1 MTSTKISNQSNLPL
15 VRALRPLVQAWR
27 EGGYKEGTTKTT
39 RRLLEWWFLEE
50 HRLENGSSFSFWRA
64 QRDAI
69 EHFIFCHEVLQA
81 RSLYQLAQKLEAH
94 IPIDPSAD
102 KWAKYAFKMA
112 TGSGKT
118 MVMAM
123 AIVWSY
129 FNAIREK
136 RSDFSKNFVLIAPNL
151 IVLDRLMGDSKS
163 PEFFEGGI
171 FKKYPFLPPEWSG
184 DFQVDVI
191 GAEEERASTKKATL
205 YLLNWQKFVE
215 RENGNAD
222 NPVQNILG
230 QKPPGDIAITL
241 AKLKDRLSHL
251 KNVMVLNDEAHH
263 VWDEDLV
270 WYKAIAELYE
280 HTGLMC
286 QLDFSATPK
295 DQAGNLFTH
304 IITEYTL
311 GEAIRE
317 GVVKRPKIAEIENI
331 PEIESDNAAER
342 YRVQIDAAV
351 DKWRLFYKELKKT
364 GKKPI
369 LFVMAENTRAAD
381 QVADYLD
388 SFPKLSGKVL
398 TIHTDKGGEV
408 SKKDL
413 DEARKWAREIDE
425 SDNPY
430 LAVVSVLMLRE
441 GWDVKNVKIIAPL
454 RSLTAKAK
462 ILPEQTLGR
471 GLRRMFPGQL
481 LGNYTDELI
490 VIEHPAFHDLIQD
503 ALTEQ
508 GVEIEFVP
516 IQRPETLPKIVSV
529 DENKKEY
536 DIAVPITQGGV
547 TRSVKK
553 LHKLKVSDFPS
564 PLFHYKDLKPT
575 EIKMRKRDLLTK
587 EVEEE
592 EILTM
597 PFADRP
603 DIYISAITKKI
614 QKYSRVPGQ
623 FENIAGITKDYIKNK
638 LFDKL
643 LDFTEGDLKRLNNA
657 KVRVRL
663 IEVFVDRIND
673 LTAVS
678 EDIELVGEELRAV
691 NIKPF
696 PWSRDVF
703 EAKKIVLNL
712 TPIENKLEEQFTRLL
727 DNDDDVLAFIKNH
740 QQTLNFRISYIDTN
754 GFVRSYIPDF
764 VARTKD
770 TNWVIE
776 TKGREDIDVKLK
788 DKRAEDW
795 CKQVSKLTGKKWV
808 YKRIDQARFEKGRFT
823 QLVDLV

>member
-1 MTSTKISNQSNLPL
+1 MEKQTNNQSNLPL
-15 VRALRPLVQAWR
+15 VRALRPLVKAWR
-27 EGGYKEGTTKTT
+27 EGGYKEGTTETT

-50 HRLENGSSFSFWRA
+50 HQLPNCSTFAFYRA
-64 QRDAI
+64 QRDAM
-69 EHFIFCHEVLQA
+69 EHLIFCYEVLQG
-81 RSLYQLAQKLEAH
+81 RSLYQLAQKLDAH

-123 AIVWSY
+123 AVVWSY

-151 IVLDRLMGDSKS
+151 IVLDRLMGDSKN

-171 FKKYPFLPPEWSG
+171 FKKYPFLPPEWSS
-184 DFQVDVI
+184 DFQLDVI
-191 GAEEERASTKKATL
+191 GPEEERGSTKTATL
-205 YLLNWQKFVE
+205 YLLNWQKFVK
-215 RENGNAD
+215 RENSEAD

-230 QKPPGDIAITL
+230 PKPPSEIAVTL
-241 AKLKDRLSHL
+241 AKLKDRLSQL
-251 KNVMVLNDEAHH
+251 ENVMVLNDEAHH

-280 HTGLMC
+280 NTGLMC

-295 DQAGNLFTH
+295 YQHTGQLFTH
-304 IITEYTL
+304 IITDYTL

-317 GVVKRPKIAEIENI
+317 QIVKRPKIAEIENI

-351 DKWRLFYKELKKT
+351 DKWRLFYKTLKKT

-369 LFVMAENTRAAD
+369 LFVMAENTTAAD
-381 QVADYLD
+381 QIAEYLD
-388 SFPKLSGKVL
+388 TFLELSGKVL
-398 TIHTDKGGEV
+398 IIHTDRSGEV

-413 DEARKWAREIDE
+413 DKARKWAREIDE
-425 SDNPY
+425 PESPY
-430 LAVVSVLMLRE
+430 LAVTSVLMLRE
-441 GWDVKNVKIIAPL
+441 GWDVRNVKVIAPL
-454 RSLTAKAK
+454 RPLSAESK

-471 GLRRMFPGQL
+471 GLRLMFPEQRDF
-481 LGNYTDELI
+481 TDELI
-490 VIEHPAFHDLIQD
+490 VIEHPSFHDLIEE
-503 ALTEQ
+503 ALAEQ
-508 GVEIEFVP
+508 GVEVEFVP
-516 IQRPETLPKIVSV
+516 IGKPEQLPKIISV
-529 DENKKEY
+529 DNNKKEY
-536 DIAVPITQGGV
+536 NIAVPITHGGV

-553 LHKLKVSDFPS
+553 LQELKVSDFPS
-564 PLFHYKDLKPT
+564 PLFHYKDLNPV

-587 EVEEE
+587 QVEEE

-623 FENIAGITKDYIKNK
+623 FENIAGITKEYIKDK
-638 LFDKL
+638 LFDKS
-643 LDFTEGDLKRLNNA
+643 LDFNEDDLKRLNNA

-678 EDIELVGEELRAV
+678 EDIELVGEELLAV

-712 TPIENKLEEQFTRLL
+712 TPIENKLEDQFTRLL
-727 DNDDDVLAFIKNH
+727 DNDDDVLAFMKNH
-740 QQTLNFRISYIDTN
+740 QQTLNFRISYIDSN

-764 VARTKD
+764 IAKTAD
-770 TNWVIE
+770 TYWIVE
-776 TKGREDIDVKLK
+776 TKGREDVDVKLK
-788 DKRAEDW
+788 DKRAEEW
-795 CKQVSKLTGKKWV
+795 CKQISKLTGKEWT

-823 QLVDLV
+823 RLVDLI

>member
-1 MTSTKISNQSNLPL
+1 MTTKLQQSHLPL
-15 VRALRPLVQAWR
+15 VRALRPLVKAWR
-27 EGGYKEGTTKTT
+27 EGGYKEGATETT

-50 HRLENGSSFSFWRA
+50 HRVESGASFSFWRA

-69 EHFIFCHEVLQA
+69 EHFIFCHEVLQT

-118 MVMAM
+118 LVMAM

-163 PEFFEGGI
+163 PEFFKGSI

-184 DFQVDVI
+184 DFQIDVI
-191 GAEEERASTKKATL
+191 GAEEERTSTKTATL
-205 YLLNWQKFVE
+205 YLLNWQKFIE
-215 RENGNAD
+215 RENGGAE

-230 QKPPGDIAITL
+230 QKPPSEIAVTL
-241 AKLKDRLSHL
+241 AKLKDRLFHL
-251 KNVMVLNDEAHH
+251 ENVMVLNDEAHH
-263 VWDEDLV
+263 VWDENLV
-270 WYKAIAELYE
+270 WYKAIADLYE
-280 HTGLMC
+280 KTGLMC

-295 DQAGNLFTH
+295 DQSGNLFAH

-311 GEAIRE
+311 GEAISDA
-317 GVVKRPKIAEIENI
+317 VVKRPKIAEIENI
-331 PEIESDNAAER
+331 PEIESDDAAEK

-388 SFPKLSGKVL
+388 SFRDLSDKVL

-413 DEARKWAREIDE
+413 DAARKWAREIDE
-425 SDNPY
+425 PDNPY
-430 LAVVSVLMLRE
+430 LAIVSVLMLRE
-441 GWDVKNVKIIAPL
+441 GWDVRNVKVIAPL
-454 RSLTAKAK
+454 RPLSADAK

-471 GLRRMFPGQL
+471 GLRRMFPGQFSF
-481 LGNYTDELI
+481 GDELL
-490 VIEHPAFHDLIQD
+490 VIEHPAFHNLIEE

-516 IQRPETLPKIVSV
+516 IQKPETLPKIISV

-553 LHKLKVSDFPS
+553 LQGLKVSDFPS

-623 FENIAGITKDYIKNK
+623 FENIAGITKGYIKNK
-638 LFDKL
+638 LFDKS
-643 LDFTEGDLKRLNNA
+643 LDFTEEDLKRLNNT

-678 EDIELVGEELRAV
+678 EDIELAGEELRAV

-696 PWSRDVF
+696 PWSREVF
-703 EAKKIVLNL
+703 EAKKIVLNF
-712 TPIENKLEEQFTRLL
+712 TPIENKLEDKFTHLL

-764 VARTKD
+764 IAKTKD

-776 TKGREDIDVKLK
+776 TKGREDVDVKLK
-788 DKRAEDW
+788 DKRAEEW
-795 CKQVSKLTGKKWV
+795 CKQVSKLTKKKWN

-823 QLVDLV
+823 RLVDLI

>member
-1 MTSTKISNQSNLPL
+1 MSNQTNNQSNLPL

-27 EGGYKEGTTKTT
+27 NNGYKEGTSETT
-39 RRLLEWWFLEE
+39 RRLLEWWFIEDHQLPD
-50 HRLENGSSFSFWRA
+50 GSNFSFYPA
-64 QRDAI
+64 QREAM
-69 EHFIFCHEVLQA
+69 ENLVFCYEVLQA
-81 RSLYQLAQKLEAH
+81 RNLYQLAQKLDAH

-118 MVMAM
+118 MIMAM
-123 AIVWSY
+123 AVVWSY
-129 FNAIREK
+129 FNATREK
-136 RSDFSKNFVLIAPNL
+136 KSDFSKNFVLIAPNL
-151 IVLDRLMGDSKS
+151 IVLDRLMGDSRS
-163 PEFFEGGI
+163 PEFFEGAI
-171 FKKYPFLPPEWSG
+171 FKKFPFLPPEWSA
-184 DFQVDVI
+184 DFQLDVI
-191 GAEEERASTKKATL
+191 GAEEERASTKPATL

-215 RENGNAD
+215 RENGEPD
-222 NPVQNILG
+222 NPVEDLLG
-230 QKPPGDIAITL
+230 PKPPSEIAVTL
-241 AKLKDRLSHL
+241 AKLKDRLFQL
-251 KNVMVLNDEAHH
+251 EDVMVLNDEAHH

-280 HTGLMC
+280 NTDLMC

-295 DQAGNLFTH
+295 YQKTGNLFTH
-304 IITEYTL
+304 IIIDYPL
-311 GEAIRE
+311 GQAIRDQI
-317 GVVKRPKIAEIENI
+317 VKTPKIAEIENL
-331 PEIESDNAAER
+331 PEIESDDAAER

-351 DKWRLFYKELKKT
+351 DKWKGFYKEIKKT

-369 LFVMAENTRAAD
+369 LFVMAENTKAAD

-388 SFPKLSGKVL
+388 SFKELSDRVL
-398 TIHTDKGGEV
+398 TIHTDKKGEV

-413 DEARKWAREIDE
+413 DEARKWSREIDE
-425 SDNPY
+425 VDNPY

-441 GWDVKNVKIIAPL
+441 GWDVRNVKVIAPL
-454 RSLTAKAK
+454 RALTAEAK

-471 GLRRMFPGQL
+471 GLRRMFPGQF
-481 LGNYTDELI
+481 GFSDELI
-490 VIEHPAFHDLIQD
+490 VIEHPAFHDLIED
-503 ALTEQ
+503 ALAEQ

-516 IQRPETLPKIVSV
+516 IAKPEAVPKIISV
-529 DENKKEY
+529 DEDKKEY
-536 DIAVPITQGGV
+536 DISVPITQGGV

-553 LHKLKVSDFPS
+553 LQELKVSDFPS

-575 EIKMRKRDLLTK
+575 EIRMRKRDLLTK

-638 LFDKL
+638 LFDKS
-643 LDFTEGDLKRLNNA
+643 LDFSEEDLKRLNNA

-663 IEVFVDRIND
+663 IEVFVERIND

-678 EDIELVGEELRAV
+678 EDIELVGEELKAT

-703 EAKKIVLNL
+703 EARKIVLNF
-712 TPIENKLEEQFTRLL
+712 TPIENKLEDKFTHLL
-727 DNDDDVLAFIKNH
+727 DDDDDVLAFMKNH

-764 VARTKD
+764 IAKTKD
-770 TNWVIE
+770 TMWVIE

-788 DKRAEDW
+788 DKRAEEW
-795 CKQVSKLTGKKWV
+795 CKQVSKLTGKEWV

-823 QLVDLV
+823 RLADLV

>member
-1 MTSTKISNQSNLPL
+1 MTAKEANQSNLPL
-15 VRALRPLVQAWR
+15 VRALRPLVKAWR
-27 EGGYKEGTTKTT
+27 DDGYKGTSETT
-39 RRLLEWWFLEE
+39 RRLLDWWFSEE
-50 HRLENGSSFSFWRA
+50 HQLSNGSTFTFYPA
-64 QRDAI
+64 QRAAM
-69 EHFIFCHEVLQA
+69 EHLVFCFEVLQG

-123 AIVWSY
+123 AVVWSY
-129 FNAIREK
+129 FNATREK
-136 RSDFSKNFVLIAPNL
+136 RDGFTKNFVLIAPNL
-151 IVLDRLMGDSKS
+151 IVLDRLMGDSHS

-184 DFQVDVI
+184 DFQLDVI
-191 GAEEERASTKKATL
+191 GPEEERASTKTATL

-215 RENGNAD
+215 RENGEID
-222 NPVQNILG
+222 NPVENLLG
-230 QKPPGDIAITL
+230 PKPPSDIAVTL
-241 AKLKDRLSHL
+241 AKLKDRLSQL
-251 KNVMVLNDEAHH
+251 ENVMVLNDEAHH

-280 HTGLMC
+280 NTGLMC

-295 DQAGNLFTH
+295 DQGGNLFTH

-311 GEAIRE
+311 GEAIHD

-351 DKWRLFYKELKKT
+351 DKWRLYYKELKKT
-364 GKKPI
+364 NKKPI
-369 LFVMAENTRAAD
+369 LFVMAENTTAAD

-388 SFPKLSGKVL
+388 SFKELSDKVL
-398 TIHTDKGGEV
+398 TIHTDKKGEV

-413 DEARKWAREIDE
+413 DNARKWAREVDE
-425 SDNPY
+425 PDNPY

-441 GWDVKNVKIIAPL
+441 GWDVKNVKVIAPL
-454 RSLTAKAK
+454 RPLSAESK

-508 GVEIEFVP
+508 GVEIEFVL
-516 IQRPETLPKIVSV
+516 IQKPETLPKIISV

-553 LHKLKVSDFPS
+553 LQELRVSDFPS
-564 PLFHYKDLKPT
+564 PLFHYKDLNPV
-575 EIKMRKRDLLTK
+575 EIKMRKRDLLTRQ
-587 EVEEE
+587 VEEE

-623 FENIAGITKDYIKNK
+623 FENLAGITKDYIKNK
-638 LFDKL
+638 LFDKS
-643 LDFTEGDLKRLNNA
+643 LDFNEDDLKRLNNA

-678 EDIELVGEELRAV
+678 EDIELMGEELRAI

-696 PWSRDVF
+696 PWSRDIF
-703 EAKKIVLNL
+703 EAKKIVLNF
-712 TPIENKLEEQFTRLL
+712 TPIENKLEDQFTRLL
-727 DNDDDVLAFIKNH
+727 DSDDDVLAFMKNH
-740 QQTLNFRISYIDTN
+740 QQTLNFRIPYIDTN
-754 GFVRSYIPDF
+754 GFVRNYIPDF
-764 VARTKD
+764 IAKTKD

-776 TKGREDIDVKLK
+776 TKGREDVDVKLK
-788 DKRAEDW
+788 DKRAEEW
-795 CKQVSKLTGKKWV
+795 CKQVSKLTGKEWS
-808 YKRIDQARFEKGRFT
+808 YKRVDQARFEKGRFT
-823 QLVDLV
+823 RLEDLI

>member
-1 MTSTKISNQSNLPL
+1 M
-15 VRALRPLVQAWR
+15 
-27 EGGYKEGTTKTT
+27 
-39 RRLLEWWFLEE
+39 EWWFSEE
-50 HRLENGSSFSFWRA
+50 HQLANGSSFTFWRT
-64 QRDAI
+64 QREAI
-69 EHFIFCHEVLQA
+69 EHLIFCYEVLQA
-81 RSLYQLAQKLEAH
+81 RSLYQLAQKIDARV
-94 IPIDPSAD
+94 PVDPSAD

-123 AIVWSY
+123 AVVWSY
-129 FNAIREK
+129 FNALREK
-136 RSDFSKNFVLIAPNL
+136 RDGFTKNFVLIAPNL
-151 IVLDRLMGDSKS
+151 IVLDRLMGDSKN

-171 FKKYPFLPPEWSG
+171 FKKYPFIPPEWSG

-191 GAEEERASTKKATL
+191 GPEEERASTKAATL

-215 RENGNAD
+215 RENGGVE
-222 NPVQNILG
+222 NPVENLLG
-230 QKPPGDIAITL
+230 PKPPSDIAVTL
-241 AKLKDRLSHL
+241 TKLKNRLFHL
-251 KNVMVLNDEAHH
+251 EDVMVLNDEAHH

-280 HTGLMC
+280 KTELMC

-295 DQAGNLFTH
+295 NQAGNLFTH

-311 GEAIRE
+311 GEAIRDQI
-317 GVVKRPKIAEIENI
+317 VKRPKIAEIENI

-351 DKWRLFYKELKKT
+351 DKWRLFYKTLKKT

-369 LFVMAENTRAAD
+369 LFVMAENTTAAD
-381 QVADYLD
+381 QVAEYLD
-388 SFPKLSGKVL
+388 TFPELSDKVL

-413 DEARKWAREIDE
+413 DKARRWAREIDE
-425 SDNPY
+425 PDSPY

-441 GWDVKNVKIIAPL
+441 GWDVKNVKVIAPL
-454 RSLTAKAK
+454 RALTAKAK

-471 GLRRMFPGQL
+471 GLRRMFPEQFGF
-481 LGNYTDELI
+481 GDELI
-490 VIEHPAFHDLIQD
+490 VIEHPAFHDLIQEVL
-503 ALTEQ
+503 AEQ

-516 IQRPETLPKIVSV
+516 IQKPETLPKIISV

-536 DIAVPITQGGV
+536 DIAVPITHGGV

-553 LHKLKVSDFPS
+553 LQELKVSDFPS
-564 PLFHYKDLKPT
+564 PLFHYKDLNPV

-587 EVEEE
+587 QVEEE

-638 LFDKL
+638 LFDKS
-643 LDFTEGDLKRLNNA
+643 LDFNENDLKRLNNA

-678 EDIELVGEELRAV
+678 EDIELVGEELRAI

-740 QQTLNFRISYIDTN
+740 QQTLNFRIIYIDTN
-754 GFVRSYIPDF
+754 GFVRGYIPDF
-764 VARTKD
+764 IVKTAN
-770 TNWVIE
+770 TNWIIE
-776 TKGREDIDVKLK
+776 TKGREDVDVKLK
-788 DKRAEDW
+788 DKRAEEW
-795 CKQVSKLTGKKWV
+795 CKQVSKLTGKEWS
-808 YKRIDQARFEKGRFT
+808 YKRVDQARFEKGRFT
-823 QLVDLV
+823 RLEDLV

>member
-1 MTSTKISNQSNLPL
+1 MKNQTQNQSNLPL
-15 VRALRPLVQAWR
+15 VRALRPLVKAWR
-27 EGGYKEGTTKTT
+27 EGGYKERTTETT

-50 HRLENGSSFSFWRA
+50 HRLTNGSSFAFWRA

-69 EHFIFCHEVLQA
+69 EHLIFCYEVLQV
-81 RSLYQLAQKLEAH
+81 RSLYQLAQKLEAR

-123 AIVWSY
+123 AVVWSY
-129 FNAIREK
+129 FNALREK
-136 RSDFSKNFVLIAPNL
+136 RDGFTKNFVLIAPNL
-151 IVLDRLMGDSKS
+151 IVLDRLMGDSKN

-171 FKKYPFLPPEWSG
+171 FKKYPFLPPEWSS
-184 DFQVDVI
+184 DFQLDVI
-191 GAEEERASTKKATL
+191 APEEERVSTKTATL

-215 RENGNAD
+215 RENGEEK
-222 NPVQNILG
+222 NPVQDILG
-230 QKPPGDIAITL
+230 PKPPSEISVSL
-241 AKLKDRLSHL
+241 AKLKDRLSCL
-251 KNVMVLNDEAHH
+251 SNVMVLNDEAHH
-263 VWDEDLV
+263 VWEEKLI
-270 WYKAIAELYE
+270 WYKAISDLNDSA
-280 HTGLMC
+280 GLMC

-295 DQAGNLFTH
+295 DQGGNLFTH

-317 GVVKRPKIAEIENI
+317 EIVKRPKIAEIENI
-331 PEIESDNAAER
+331 PEIESDDAAEK

-351 DKWRLFYKELKKT
+351 DKWRLFYKALKKT

-381 QVADYLD
+381 QIADYLD
-388 SFPKLSGKVL
+388 SFRDLSDKVL

-413 DEARKWAREIDE
+413 DKARKWAREIDE
-425 SDNPY
+425 PDNPY
-430 LAVVSVLMLRE
+430 LAIVSVLMLRE
-441 GWDVKNVKIIAPL
+441 GWDVRNVKVIAPL
-454 RSLTAKAK
+454 RPLSAKAK

-471 GLRRMFPGQL
+471 GLRLMFPGQQL
-481 LGNYTDELI
+481 FSDELI
-490 VIEHPAFHDLIQD
+490 VIEHPSFHNLIEE
-503 ALTEQ
+503 ALAAE
-508 GVEIEFVP
+508 GAEVEFVP
-516 IQRPETLPKIVSV
+516 VAKPEVIPKIISV

-536 DIAVPITQGGV
+536 DIAVPVTQGGV

-553 LHKLKVSDFPS
+553 LQELRVSDFPS
-564 PLFHYKDLKPT
+564 PLFHYKDLKPV
-575 EIKMRKRDLLTK
+575 EIRMRKRDLLTK
-587 EVEEE
+587 QVEEE

-638 LFDKL
+638 LFDKS
-643 LDFTEGDLKRLNNA
+643 LDFNEDDLKRLNNA

-663 IEVFVDRIND
+663 IEVFIDRIND

-712 TPIENKLEEQFTRLL
+712 TPVENKLEEQFTCLL
-727 DNDDDVLAFIKNH
+727 DNDDDVLAFMKNH
-740 QQTLNFRISYIDTN
+740 QQTLNFHITYIDTN
-754 GFVRSYIPDF
+754 GFVRGYIPDF
-764 VARTKD
+764 IAKTKD
-770 TNWVIE
+770 IYWIIE
-776 TKGREDIDVKLK
+776 MKGREDVDVKLK
-788 DKRAEDW
+788 DRRAEEW
-795 CKQVSKLTGKKWV
+795 CKQVSKLTGKEWA
-808 YKRIDQARFEKGRFT
+808 YKRIDQARFEKERFSR
-823 QLVDLV
+823 LADLV